1 MATTSIWSV
10 KGYLGKVLIYVEN
23 PQKTDNPEFIE
34 MNEVSEIESQGL
46 CDVIAYATNEEKTMH
61 QFVSG
66 VNCSPMTART
76 EMVAVKKKFDKE
88 DGVIAYHGYQ
98 SFAEGECTPEIAH
111 EIGVKLA
118 EELWGE
124 RYQVIIATHLDK
136 ANHLH
141 NHFVVNTVSFID
153 GKKYH
158 RTNQDYREM
167 RRVSDCL
174 CQDYGL
180 SVVES
185 EKQKETKSY
194 GEWKYEKEGKPT
206 YRGLVKADVDEAIIN
221 ARTEK
226 QFFFYLKEKGYS
238 FKIGKDITVKPAGR
252 DRGIKLARNFGE
264 DYTIEQIRQRI
275 LNERPESQIQNTKD
289 TGKVIFQSVRVIKVH
304 GMLRKKRRIGGLR
317 GLYLHYCY
325 RLGILPKRSQP
336 VNPKSVHPLLREE
349 LCKMETISQEARL
362 LCRYHIETKE
372 QLFSCKEG
380 LQEKMQSLMN
390 DRVKLRNQ
398 ARRIKEE
405 DKRMEAKEQVAVLT
419 KEIGV
424 LRKEIKL
431 CEGIAVRSDAMK
443 VKLDLLQQER
453 KQEKEEKNH
462 EHSRGRS

>member
-1 MATTSIWSV
+1 M
-10 KGYLGKVLIYVEN
+10 EN